1 MTVLFQCAKHQFFG
15 LRMLAEDDIGMDFRE
30 VLMDY
35 SAKQLTLGPRD
46 RIRLATGEEYGFLLV
61 VHGLFRVSGKWFL
74 GPDDLLV
81 CRQRQ
86 TLELAHG
93 GGKGPGTVL
102 WVRFPLGTV
111 SACSGPE
118 TDLLRAFE
126 INPSPVAAVR
136 AQSQRLMLIKSLAM
150 QLISLRSEE
159 DPLALELLEQSTAR
173 MFLAMT
179 LRACASADP
188 YRPQPRHRGDNRLS
202 LDQVFR
208 YIHAHLTEEITLE
221 TLEREFFVSR
231 HHLIRE
237 FRKRTGQTVHRYII
251 KARLDLCRQYIAQG
265 YSITEVYR
273 MGGFGGYNHFFR
285 AFKQAYGMTPGEYRE
300 SLKTPSPG
308 PETRI

>member
-1 MTVLFQCAKHQFFG
+1 
-15 LRMLAEDDIGMDFRE
+15 
-30 VLMDY
+30 MDY
-35 SAKQLTLGPRD
+35 SAKQLTLEPKD
-46 RIRLATGEEYGFLLV
+46 RVRLATGEEYGFALV
-61 VHGLFRVSGKWFL
+61 LHGLLRAGGKWLL
-74 GPDDLLV
+74 GADDLLV
-81 CRQRQ
+81 FRQRQ
-86 TLELAHG
+86 ALELRSG
-93 GGKGPGTVL
+93 GGNAPGTVL
-102 WVRFPLGTV
+102 WVRFPLDTV
-111 SACSGPE
+111 DACSGPG
-118 TDLLRAFE
+118 TDLLRSFQV
-126 INPSPVAAVR
+126 NPAPVAAVR
-136 AQSQRLMLIKSLAM
+136 AQSQRVMLIKSLAM

-159 DPLALELLEQSTAR
+159 DPLALELLEQSTVR

-237 FRKRTGQTVHRYII
+237 FKKRTGQTVHRYIV
-251 KARLDLCRQYIAQG
+251 KARLDLCREYLSQG
-265 YSITEVYR
+265 YSINEVYR

-285 AFKQAYGMTPGEYRE
+285 AFKQTYGMTPGEYRN
-300 SLKTPSPG
+300 SLNTPPAD

>member
-1 MTVLFQCAKHQFFG
+1 
-15 LRMLAEDDIGMDFRE
+15 
-30 VLMDY
+30 MDY
-35 SAKQLTLGPRD
+35 SAKQLTLGPKD
-46 RIRLATGEEYGFLLV
+46 RVRLATGEEYGFALV
-61 VHGLFRVSGKWFL
+61 LHGLLRAGEKWLL
-74 GPDDLLV
+74 GADDLLV

-86 TLELAHG
+86 ALELTHG
-93 GGKGPGTVL
+93 GGSAPGTVL

-111 SACSGPE
+111 EACSGPG
-118 TDLLRAFE
+118 TDLLRSFQV
-126 INPSPVAAVR
+126 NPAPVAVVR

-159 DPLALELLEQSTAR
+159 DPLALELLEQSTTR

-237 FRKRTGQTVHRYII
+237 FRKRTGQTVHRYIV

-300 SLKTPSPG
+300 SLKTPSAG

>member
-1 MTVLFQCAKHQFFG
+1 
-15 LRMLAEDDIGMDFRE
+15 
-30 VLMDY
+30 MDY
-35 SAKQLTLGPRD
+35 SAKQLPLGPRD

-61 VHGLFRVSGKWFL
+61 VHGLLRVSGKWFL

-111 SACSGPE
+111 LACSGPE
-118 TDLLRAFE
+118 TDLLRAFG

-159 DPLALELLEQSTAR
+159 DPLALELLEQSTVR

-179 LRACASADP
+179 LRACAMADP

-237 FRKRTGQTVHRYII
+237 FKKRTGQTVHRYIV
-251 KARLDLCRQYIAQG
+251 KARLDLCREYLGQG
-265 YSITEVYR
+265 YSINEVYR

-300 SLKTPSPG
+300 SLKTPPAD
-308 PETRI
+308 PEART

>member
-1 MTVLFQCAKHQFFG
+1 
-15 LRMLAEDDIGMDFRE
+15 
-30 VLMDY
+30 MDY
-35 SAKQLTLGPRD
+35 SAKQLTLGAKD
-46 RIRLATGEEYGFLLV
+46 RVRLATGEEYGFLLV
-61 VHGLFRVSGKWFL
+61 VHGMLRAGEKWLL
-74 GPDDLLV
+74 GADDLLV

-86 TLELAHG
+86 ALELAHG
-93 GGKGPGTVL
+93 GGKSPGTVL

-118 TDLLRAFE
+118 TDLLRAFG

-188 YRPQPRHRGDNRLS
+188 YRPQVRGRGDNRLA

-237 FRKRTGQTVHRYII
+237 FKKRTGQTVHRYIV
-251 KARLDLCRQYIAQG
+251 KARLDLCREYLGQG
-265 YSITEVYR
+265 YSINEVYR

-300 SLKTPSPG
+300 SLKAPPAD
-308 PETRI
+308 PETRT

>member
-61 VHGLFRVSGKWFL
+61 VHGLLRVSGKWFL
-74 GPDDLLV
+74 EPDDLLV

-93 GGKGPGTVL
+93 GDKGPGTVL

-111 SACSGPE
+111 AACSGPG
-118 TDLLRAFE
+118 TDLLRSFQV
-126 INPSPVAAVR
+126 NPAPVAVVR

-237 FRKRTGQTVHRYII
+237 FRKRTGQTVHRYIV

>member
-61 VHGLFRVSGKWFL
+61 VHGMLRVSGKWFL
-74 GPDDLLV
+74 EPDDLLV

-86 TLELAHG
+86 ALELAHG
-93 GGKGPGTVL
+93 GDKGPGTVL

-111 SACSGPE
+111 AACSGPG
-118 TDLLRAFE
+118 TDLLRSFQV
-126 INPSPVAAVR
+126 NPAPVAVVR

-208 YIHAHLTEEITLE
+208 YIHAHLTEELTLE

-237 FRKRTGQTVHRYII
+237 FRKRTGQTVHRYIV

>member
-1 MTVLFQCAKHQFFG
+1 MTVLFQYAKHQFVG
-15 LRMLAEDDIGMDFRE
+15 LRMLAENDIGMDFRE

-61 VHGLFRVSGKWFL
+61 VHGLLRVSGKWFL
-74 GPDDLLV
+74 EPDDLLV

-93 GGKGPGTVL
+93 GDKGPGTVL
-102 WVRFPLGTV
+102 WVRFPLDTV
-111 SACSGPE
+111 DACSGPG
-118 TDLLRAFE
+118 TDLLRSFQV
-126 INPSPVAAVR
+126 NPAPVAVVR

-237 FRKRTGQTVHRYII
+237 FRKRTGQTVHRYIV

>member
-1 MTVLFQCAKHQFFG
+1 
-15 LRMLAEDDIGMDFRE
+15 
-30 VLMDY
+30 MDY
-35 SAKQLTLGPRD
+35 SAKQLTLEPKD
-46 RIRLATGEEYGFLLV
+46 RVRLATGEEYGFALV
-61 VHGLFRVSGKWFL
+61 LHGLLRAGGKWLL
-74 GPDDLLV
+74 GADDLLV
-81 CRQRQ
+81 FRQRQ
-86 TLELAHG
+86 ALELRG
-93 GGKGPGTVL
+93 GGGNAPGTVL
-102 WVRFPLGTV
+102 WVRFPLDTV
-111 SACSGPE
+111 DACSGPG
-118 TDLLRAFE
+118 TDLLRSFQV
-126 INPSPVAAVR
+126 NPAPVAVVR
-136 AQSQRLMLIKSLAM
+136 AQSQRVMLIKSLAM

-159 DPLALELLEQSTAR
+159 DPLALELLEQSTVR

-221 TLEREFFVSR
+221 ILEREFFVSR

-237 FRKRTGQTVHRYII
+237 FKKRTGQTVHRYIV

-285 AFKQAYGMTPGEYRE
+285 AFRQTYGMTPGEYRN
-300 SLKTPSPG
+300 SLKTPPTD